1 MLYWIFYILLVVPA
15 SLSIFIYGVVA
26 SFGFFK
32 GYKPKLLGIVLG
44 GLILSASLTISIGL
58 LGWLSPC

>member
-26 SFGFFK
+26 SLGFFK
-32 GYKPKLLGIVLG
+32 GYKPKLLGIFIG
-44 GLILSASLTISIGL
+44 TLILVISLCISITIIKI
-58 LGWLSPC
+58 LSP